1 MTTAEDRIVQLAE
14 KVRRFKSQGEDS
26 TLSEQ
31 DTKRVLLEPLL
42 EIIGWDVLDPA
53 QVRSED
59 RPTERPVD
67 YALKILGEPV
77 VLVEC
82 KRLANTLDSR
92 KDLEQA
98 LAYAA
103 AAGVTWSVLTNGC
116 LFRIYN
122 SLAPEKAENK
132 LLAKV
137 DLSTVGL
144 TDGLSPGAAM
154 QTLELISPQS
164 IETGRID
171 EAWEE
176 RYTGTK
182 IREVVRELW
191 SKPDAGLVN
200 LVRQRMKKRDRTL
213 SKKEIAQWL
222 GTLDIK
228 VGSTFI
234 PSLENKEKE
243 VKPEPTGPTPRPTRI
258 RLGAYGDDLEY
269 SYEILIKTA
278 EWLIRQG
285 KLTAADCP
293 FSTAGKRNIVN
304 TEAKHRD
311 GRDFRAPKRLSNGL
325 WIDVNHSTAGCI
337 AYARRLLKRFGYSED
352 MLVVE

>member
-14 KVRRFKSQGEDS
+14 KVRRFKSEAMA
-26 TLSEQ
+26 LSEQ
-31 DTKRVLLEPLL
+31 DTKAVLVEPLL
-42 EIIGWDVLDPA
+42 ELIGWDVHDPA
-53 QVRSED
+53 QVRRED
-59 RPTERPVD
+59 RPTDLPVD
-67 YALKILGEPV
+67 YSLRIGGRVK
-77 VLVEC
+77 VLLEC
-82 KRLANTLDSR
+82 KRLADP
-92 KDLEQA
+92 LESGRALTQA
-98 LAYAA
+98 LTYTTE
-103 AAGVTWSVLTNGC
+103 AGVRWCVLTNGC

-122 SLAPEKAENK
+122 SLAPEAAEDK
-132 LLAKV
+132 LLEAV
-137 DLSTVGL
+137 DLSMVGE
-144 TDGLSPGAAM
+144 TDVVSPGAAM

-182 IREVVRELW
+182 IREVVKELW
-191 SKPDAGLVN
+191 SKPDPGLVN
-200 LVRQRMKKRDRTL
+200 LVRQRMMERGRTL

-228 VGSTFI
+228 VGSTFT

-258 RLGAYGDDLEY
+258 RLGAYGDDIEY
-269 SYEILIKTA
+269 SYEILTKTA

-285 KLTAADCP
+285 KLRAADCP
-293 FSTAGKRNIVN
+293 ISTAGRRNIVN

-311 GRDFRAPKRLSNGL
+311 GGDFRAPRRLSNGL

-352 MLVVE
+352 MLEVE